1 MKRKHIYS
9 LIFGFII
16 LFGLFFLINSS
27 NKLKDYVEIDNKKIN
42 VEIADSDKE
51 RQKELINVIVGEFLK
66 DSPMVPLF
74 FNPVWFEYSTENFTG
89 WPSEDNPYTAPST
102 AGMSKMPVFLN
113 LEPVE

>member
-51 RQKELINVIVGEFLK
+51 RQKGLMNRTSLCNKCGMLFIFDDERKHSFWMKNTLIPLDIIFINSKLK
-66 DSPMVPLF
+66 VVDIFHAQPCQ
-74 FNPVWFEYSTENFTG
+74 
-89 WPSEDNPYTAPST
+89 
-102 AGMSKMPVFLN
+102 K
-113 LEPVE
+113 